1 MLSFPSLGN
10 GYIEADELDEFLVS
24 LLQEMGNEVSNKH
37 CIQQKYYRYI
47 FDDRAA
53 NQGKR
58 ISLGANFSEG
68 PDELRNFYLYL

>member
-1 MLSFPSLGN
+1 MN
-10 GYIEADELDEFLVS
+10 TVY
-24 LLQEMGNEVSNKH
+24 NK
-37 CIQQKYYRYI
+37 ILPIY

-68 PDELRNFYLYL
+68 PDELRNFYLYLYIRV